1 MAAGDE
7 EAAEQIQLCRQFVAR
22 EVAFEPFIDGFL
34 EARHRWIAA
43 IWNVGSDFE
52 GLLNDLNFDIAKHNA
67 YDDLRQPDEFD
78 DEDLRVIMARRLRDW
93 DAGTYVTQYE

>member
-7 EAAEQIQLCRQFVAR
+7 VAEEQVQLARRFVAR
-22 EVAFEPFIDGFL
+22 EMSAATFIDAFL

-52 GLLNDLNFDIAKHNA
+52 GLLNDLNFDIDRHNA
-67 YDDLRQPDEFD
+67 YDDLREPGEFD
-78 DEDLRVIMARRLRDW
+78 DEGLRASMARRLGDW

>member
-7 EAAEQIQLCRQFVAR
+7 EAGEQVQLARQLVAR
-22 EVAFEPFIDGFL
+22 EMTAAAFIDGFL

-52 GLLNDLNFDIAKHNA
+52 GLLNDLNFDVDRHNA

-78 DEDLRVIMARRLRDW
+78 DEDLRVSVARRIRDW